1 MIEQIT
7 GTVLR
12 AKSGRIVV
20 ETGGVGLSIY
30 VPEAVERTAQEGEV
44 ITLYLTMLFRNDSFE
59 LFGFASPEDRDFFN
73 LLKTI
78 PSIGPK
84 TALKIIS
91 ELGLSGI
98 QEAVI
103 NKNPVAFQRISGVG
117 KKTAQRILVE
127 LSEKMASLDGL
138 EISSPLVDEARAAL
152 KQLGY
157 SKEEVDDA
165 IASCDLSQVNSTE
178 ELLRKALEYLGKK
191 RGR

>member
-1 MIEQIT
+1 M
-7 GTVLR
+7 
-12 AKSGRIVV
+12 V